1 MAASRPSVFDALATD
16 AWSDDPLDQR
26 LLAEVAD
33 RLAGIRDVNAL
44 QALLD
49 DFRAIGCDAD
59 VRAWLAPGQ
68 SSAPPPLPVDAI
80 DRVAALGHVFD
91 RTWLDDVA
99 RRTGTDAQTVTP
111 RLAALVPRAVK
122 ILTPRGDV
130 PTPRAL
136 TIGLDGLR
144 RKAAK

>member
-26 LLAEVAD
+26 LLAEVAE
-33 RLAGIRDVNAL
+33 RLSGIRDVNAL

-91 RTWLDDVA
+91 RAWLDDVA
-99 RRTGTDAQTVTP
+99 RRT
-111 RLAALVPRAVK
+111 
-122 ILTPRGDV
+122 
-130 PTPRAL
+130 
-136 TIGLDGLR
+136 
-144 RKAAK
+144 